1 MNNTNDYI
9 QINGKKLYNHE
20 FDGLHAHSAFS
31 MFDGFGFPLEHMNFA
46 FENGSRALA
55 LTDHGSMNGLSY
67 QLLRA
72 KEMKAEG
79 KDFKPIFGVEAYY
92 IESLEEWQN
101 LRDEIAADKKRA
113 KEVESGDSAMVVE
126 DEQRDDKRALSRKRH
141 IVLLAQNQKGLEN
154 IYEMVSKSYS
164 GDYFYRKPRI
174 DWELLEKHSEGV
186 IVPTACLGGIAAGS
200 MWKKQEE
207 GEDAIVEDMI
217 GNLTKFRDTF
227 GDRFYAEL
235 QWNNIPEQHLLNR
248 CLIKVAQ
255 QLDIKL
261 ISTCDSHYPRPDA
274 WKDREVYKRLGWLGK
289 MPEWMDDNIPESI
302 EEIGYELYP
311 KNAQEMWESY
321 KRYSNDFDV
330 SYSDDLVM
338 ESITNTAFIAFE
350 QIEDFLPDTSV
361 QLPSFMV
368 PSDKSADEALAEL
381 AEDALAKY
389 LRGTDKTT
397 KRHYR
402 KRLEEELDVISSQK
416 FSEYFLAT
424 KAITDFSW
432 NYTFVGPARGSA
444 AGSLLAF
451 LLKITQIDPMKW
463 GLPFE
468 RFLTRGSDG
477 FPDID
482 IDFGDNSLIKDK
494 MVEEWGEDS
503 VAFISNY
510 NTLQLSSL
518 IKDISKRE
526 GIDFTEVNKVTK
538 AMLAEATPIAKKK
551 HGIKAGVYAP
561 TFEEVCEYS
570 ESLQTF
576 FRNFPTVKDQ
586 VFGLIGQP
594 RSIGRHAAGA
604 IIGDYLP
611 AKMPLITSKGIRQT
625 PWAEGQNVRHLEP
638 LGFIKFDILGL
649 ETLKTFEDTIIRI
662 LKKEGVREPTFEQ
675 CKQWY
680 MDNLHPSVLDMNDR
694 KVYEEVFHQGKYAG
708 IFQFMNSGMQ
718 RLGTNAKVNSIEEIA
733 TVSAIY
739 RPGPLSAN
747 VDKMYVKAKHG
758 DEEID
763 YDHPLIESI
772 LGKTFGLIVFQED
785 IMNLVN
791 QIGDKITMSDANV
804 LRKLLTKKGLSETKM
819 KKKKDLYE
827 RFLKGCE
834 KKGMSY
840 ADGKVLWGKMEYF
853 SGYGFSKNHAIPY
866 SIISYQCAWL
876 QTYYQDEWISS
887 FLDHEPDS
895 RKEAAINIAR
905 SFGYKVAALD
915 INTSGTSWEVR
926 DGKLIPPLTTIKG
939 LGMAAI
945 EEVMFK
951 RPFASV
957 EDLLFDK
964 GVVSRKV
971 NKKSLDA
978 MCRAG
983 AMQSLM
989 DDRFFGDKHFWS
1001 AVVVDKPK
1009 NKKKLDENIEK
1020 YRDEGDFTK
1029 GERITHLQAL
1039 TGIYPINMVVPVKAY
1054 QFFEMHGIMPL
1065 SEYDPELGKGWCIPT
1080 EVNLKKT
1087 RAGKAYYQVTVI
1099 DSSMETQKVNC
1110 WGIDPNTD
1118 AIYPHRL
1125 YVLEWPQYNATW
1137 GFSTRGGLSRN
1148 WKLLG

>member
-1 MNNTNDYI
+1 MNLRKEQFVN
-9 QINGKKLYNHE
+9 
-20 FDGLHAHSAFS
+20 LHGHSCFS
-31 MFDGFGFPLEHMNFA
+31 LFDGFGFPQEHMDFA
-46 FENGSRALA
+46 YENGSRALA

-92 IESLEEWQN
+92 IDSLEEWQT
-101 LRDEIAADKKRA
+101 LRNEIAEDKKRA
-113 KEVESGDSAMVVE
+113 KEIDKSDSAMVVE
-126 DEQRDDKRALSRKRH
+126 DEQRNDKRALSRKRH

-174 DWELLEKHSEGV
+174 DWELLKKHSEGV
-186 IVPTACLGGIAAGS
+186 IVATACLGGIAAGS

-207 GEDAIVEDMI
+207 GEDAIVDDMI
-217 GNLTKFRDTF
+217 ANLTKFRDVF

-248 CLIKVAQ
+248 CLIKVAKE
-255 QLDIKL
+255 LGIRL
-261 ISTCDSHYPRPDA
+261 ISTCDSHYPRPDS

-289 MPEWMDDNIPESI
+289 MPEWMDDNIPESV

-311 KNAQEMWESY
+311 KNAQEMYEAY
-321 KRYSNDFDV
+321 LRYSNDLNLTYD
-330 SYSDDLVM
+330 DDLVV
-338 ESITNTAFIAFE
+338 ESITNTAHIAFE

-361 QLPSFMV
+361 QLPSFIV
-368 PSDKSADEALAEL
+368 PNGVNADDHLKEIAEEALRV
-381 AEDALAKY
+381 Y

-402 KRLEEELDVISSQK
+402 KRLEEELDVIASQK

-510 NTLQLSSL
+510 NTLQLKSL

-526 GIDFTEVNKVTK
+526 GVDFTEVNVVTQ
-538 AMLAEATPIAKKK
+538 AMMAEATPRAKQK
-551 HGIKAGVYAP
+551 HGIKAGVYTP
-561 TFEEVCEYS
+561 TFDEVYEFSETLQNFFQKHPQIEE
-570 ESLQTF
+570 
-576 FRNFPTVKDQ
+576 Q

-611 AKMPLITSKGIRQT
+611 SKMPLITSKGIRQT
-625 PWAEGQNVRHLEP
+625 PWSEGQSVRHLEP

-649 ETLKTFEDTIIRI
+649 ETLKTFEDAIERI
-662 LKKEGVREPTFEQ
+662 LIKQGNRSPSFDDIRE
-675 CKQWY
+675 WY
-680 MDNLHPSVLDMNDR
+680 MNNLHPSVLDMSDPV
-694 KVYEEVFHQGKYAG
+694 VYEEVFHSGKFAG
-708 IFQFMNSGMQ
+708 VFQFTNTGMQ
-718 RLGTNAKVNSIEEIA
+718 RLGQNAKVSSIEEIA
-733 TVSAIY
+733 TVSAIF
-739 RPGPLSAN
+739 RPGPLSAG
-747 VDKMYVKAKHG
+747 VDKMYVAAKQG
-758 DEEID
+758 SEEPE
-763 YDHPLIESI
+763 YGHPIIEDV
-772 LGKTFGLIVFQED
+772 LGKTYGLIVFQED

-791 QIGDKITMSDANV
+791 VLGDKISMSDANV

-819 KKKKDLYE
+819 KKKNDLYD
-827 RFLKGCE
+827 RFLRGCE
-834 KKGMSY
+834 KKGMSFIQ
-840 ADGKVLWGKMEYF
+840 AKRLWEKMEYF

-876 QTYYQDEWISS
+876 QTYYTDEWIAS

-905 SFGYKVAALD
+905 SFGYEIKGLD
-915 INTSGTSWEVR
+915 INTSGTRWEVVN
-926 DGKLIPPLTTIKG
+926 GKLVSPLTTIKG
-939 LGMAAI
+939 LGQAAI
-945 EEVMFK
+945 EEILLK
-951 RPFASV
+951 RPFSSP

-964 GVVSRKV
+964 GVIARKV

-978 MCRAG
+978 LCRAG
-983 AMQSLM
+983 AMEDLI
-989 DDRFFGDKHFWS
+989 DDRFFGDKHFWT

-1009 NKKKLDENIEK
+1009 NKKRLGKNIETYK
-1020 YRDEGDFTK
+1020 DEGSFSK
-1029 GERITHLQAL
+1029 AERITNLSSL
-1039 TGIYPINMVVPVKAY
+1039 TGIYPINMVVPIKAY
-1054 QFFEMHGIMPL
+1054 KFFELHGVNPL
-1065 SEYDPELGKGWCIPT
+1065 SEYDKELGKGWCIPT
-1080 EVNLKKT
+1080 SVTTRKT
-1087 RAGKAYYQVTVI
+1087 KGGKYYYQVKAI
-1099 DSSMETQKVNC
+1099 DSNMKEMKINC
-1110 WGIDPNTD
+1110 WGIDPNRD
-1118 AIYPHRL
+1118 FIYSHRL
-1125 YVLEWPQYNATW
+1125 YVLEWPQYSDAW

>member
-1 MNNTNDYI
+1 MNLRKEQFVN
-9 QINGKKLYNHE
+9 
-20 FDGLHAHSAFS
+20 LHGHSCFS
-31 MFDGFGFPLEHMNFA
+31 LFDGFGFPQEHMDFA
-46 FENGSRALA
+46 YENGSRALA

-92 IESLEEWQN
+92 IDSLEEWQT
-101 LRDEIAADKKRA
+101 LRNEIAEDKKRA
-113 KEVESGDSAMVVE
+113 KEIDKSDSAMVVE
-126 DEQRDDKRALSRKRH
+126 DEQRNDKRALARKRH

-174 DWELLEKHSEGV
+174 DWELLKKHQEGV
-186 IVPTACLGGIAAGS
+186 IVATACLGGIAAGS
-200 MWKKQEE
+200 MWKHQED
-207 GEDAIVEDMI
+207 GEEAIVEDMV

-248 CLIKVAQ
+248 CLIKVAK
-255 QLDIKL
+255 QLDIQL
-261 ISTCDSHYPRPDA
+261 ISTCDSHYPTPDA

-289 MPEWMDDNIPESI
+289 MPAWMDDNIPESV

-311 KNAQEMWESY
+311 KNAQEMYESY
-321 KRYSNDFDV
+321 RRYSNDLDLT
-330 SYSDDLVM
+330 YDDDMVI
-338 ESITNTAFIAFE
+338 ESITNTAKIAFE

-361 QLPSFMV
+361 QLPSFIV
-368 PSDKSADEALAEL
+368 PNGVDADDHLKEIAEA
-381 AEDALAKY
+381 ALRLY

-402 KRLEEELDVISSQK
+402 KRLEEELDVIASQK

-424 KAITDFSW
+424 QAITDFSW
-432 NYTFVGPARGSA
+432 AYTFVGPARGSA

-482 IDFGDNSLIKDK
+482 IDFGDNALIKDK

-538 AMLAEATPIAKKK
+538 AMLAEATPKAKKI
-551 HGIKAGVYAP
+551 HGIKAGVYTP
-561 TFEEVCEYS
+561 TFQEVCDFS
-570 ESLQTF
+570 ESLQQF
-576 FRNFPTVKDQ
+576 FRNYPDVKEQ

-611 AKMPLITSKGIRQT
+611 SKMPLITSKGIRQT

-649 ETLKTFEDTIIRI
+649 ETLKTFEDAIMRI

-675 CKQWY
+675 CKEWY
-680 MDNLHPSVLDMNDR
+680 MNNLHPSVLNLKDDR
-694 KVYEEVFHQGKYAG
+694 VYEEVFHKGNYAG
-708 IFQFMNSGMQ
+708 IFQFMNNGMQ
-718 RLGTNAKVNSIEEIA
+718 RLGTSAKVSSIEEIA
-733 TVSAIY
+733 TVSAIF

-747 VDKMYVKAKHG
+747 VDKMYVKAKEG
-758 DEEID
+758 IEEPV
-763 YDHPLIESI
+763 YDHPLIEDI

-791 QIGDKITMSDANV
+791 QLGDKISMSDANV
-804 LRKLLTKKGLSETKM
+804 LRKLLTKKGLSGTKM

-827 RFLKGCE
+827 RFVRGCE
-834 KKGMSY
+834 KKGMSF
-840 ADGKVLWGKMEYF
+840 ADAKVLWGKMEYF

-887 FLDHEPDS
+887 FLDHEPDK

-905 SFGYKVAALD
+905 SFGYEVAALD
-915 INTSGTSWEVR
+915 INTSGTAWEVR
-926 DGKLIPPLTTIKG
+926 DGKLVPPLTTIKG
-939 LGMAAI
+939 LGDAAI
-945 EEVMFK
+945 VEVIHK
-951 RPFASV
+951 RPFQTV

-964 GVVSRKV
+964 GVVARKV

-1009 NKKKLDENIEK
+1009 NKKKLGENIEK
-1020 YRDEGDFTK
+1020 YKDEGTFSK
-1029 GERITHLQAL
+1029 SERINHLQAL

-1054 QFFEMHGIMPL
+1054 KFFEMQGITPL
-1065 SEYDPELGKGWCIPT
+1065 SEYDRDLGKGWCIPT
-1080 EVNLKKT
+1080 EVTIRKT
-1087 RAGKAYYQVTVI
+1087 KTGKPYYQVTVI
-1099 DSSMETQKVNC
+1099 DSNMKTQKINC
-1110 WGIDPNTD
+1110 WGVNPKTD
-1118 AIYPHRL
+1118 FIYTHRL
-1125 YVLEWPQYNATW
+1125 YVLEWPTFNATW
-1137 GFSTRGGLSRN
+1137 GFSTKGGLSRN

>member
-1 MNNTNDYI
+1 MNLRKEQFVN
-9 QINGKKLYNHE
+9 
-20 FDGLHAHSAFS
+20 LHGHSCFS
-31 MFDGFGFPLEHMNFA
+31 LFDGFGFPQEHMDFA
-46 FENGSRALA
+46 YENGSRALA

-92 IESLEEWQN
+92 IDSLEEWQT
-101 LRDEIAADKKRA
+101 LRNEIAEDKKRA
-113 KEVESGDSAMVVE
+113 KEIDKSDSAMVVE
-126 DEQRDDKRALSRKRH
+126 DEQRNDKRALARKRH

-154 IYEMVSKSYS
+154 IYEMISKSYS

-174 DWELLEKHSEGV
+174 DWELLKKHQEGV
-186 IVPTACLGGIAAGS
+186 IVATACLGGIAAGS
-200 MWKKQEE
+200 MWKHQED
-207 GEDAIVEDMI
+207 GEEAIVEDMI

-248 CLIKVAQ
+248 CLIKVAK
-255 QLDIKL
+255 QLDIQL
-261 ISTCDSHYPRPDA
+261 ISTCDSHYPTPDA

-289 MPEWMDDNIPESI
+289 MPAWMDDNIPESV

-311 KNAQEMWESY
+311 KNAQEMYESY
-321 KRYSNDFDV
+321 RRYSNDLDLT
-330 SYSDDLVM
+330 YDDDMVI
-338 ESITNTAFIAFE
+338 ESITNTAKIAFE

-361 QLPSFMV
+361 QLPSFIV
-368 PSDKSADEALAEL
+368 PNGVNADDHLKEIAEA
-381 AEDALAKY
+381 ALRLY

-402 KRLEEELDVISSQK
+402 KRLEEELDVIASQK

-424 KAITDFSW
+424 QAITDFSW
-432 NYTFVGPARGSA
+432 AYTFVGPARGSA

-482 IDFGDNSLIKDK
+482 IDFGDNALIKDK

-538 AMLAEATPIAKKK
+538 AMLAEATPKAKKI
-551 HGIKAGVYAP
+551 HGIKAGVYTP
-561 TFEEVCEYS
+561 TFQEVCDFS
-570 ESLQTF
+570 ESLQQF
-576 FRNFPTVKDQ
+576 FRNYPDVKEQ

-611 AKMPLITSKGIRQT
+611 SKMPLITSKGIRQT

-649 ETLKTFEDTIIRI
+649 ETLKTFEDAILRI

-675 CKQWY
+675 CKEWY
-680 MDNLHPSVLDMNDR
+680 MNNLHPSVLNLKDDR
-694 KVYEEVFHQGKYAG
+694 VYEEVFHKGNYAG
-708 IFQFMNSGMQ
+708 IFQFMNNGMQ
-718 RLGTNAKVNSIEEIA
+718 RLGTSAKVSSIEEIA
-733 TVSAIY
+733 TVSAIF

-747 VDKMYVKAKHG
+747 VDKMYVKAKEG
-758 DEEID
+758 IEEPV
-763 YDHPLIESI
+763 YDHPLIEDI

-791 QIGDKITMSDANV
+791 QLGDKISMSDANV
-804 LRKLLTKKGLSETKM
+804 LRKLLTKKGLSGTKM

-827 RFLKGCE
+827 RFVRGCE
-834 KKGMSY
+834 KKGMSF
-840 ADGKVLWGKMEYF
+840 ADAKVLWGKMEYF

-887 FLDHEPDS
+887 FLDHEPDK

-905 SFGYKVAALD
+905 SFGYEVAALD
-915 INTSGTSWEVR
+915 INTSGTAWEVR
-926 DGKLIPPLTTIKG
+926 DAKLVPPLTTIKG
-939 LGMAAI
+939 LGDAAI
-945 EEVMFK
+945 VEVIHK
-951 RPFASV
+951 RPFQTV

-964 GVVSRKV
+964 GVVARKV

-1009 NKKKLDENIEK
+1009 NKKKLGENIEK
-1020 YRDEGDFTK
+1020 YKDEGTFSK
-1029 GERITHLQAL
+1029 SERINHLQAL

-1054 QFFEMHGIMPL
+1054 KFFEMQGITPL
-1065 SEYDPELGKGWCIPT
+1065 SEYDRDLGKGWCIPT
-1080 EVNLKKT
+1080 EVTIRKT
-1087 RAGKAYYQVTVI
+1087 KTGKPYYQVTVI
-1099 DSSMETQKVNC
+1099 DSNMKTQRINC
-1110 WGIDPNTD
+1110 WGVNPKTD
-1118 AIYPHRL
+1118 FIYTHRL
-1125 YVLEWPQYNATW
+1125 YVLEWPTFNATW
-1137 GFSTRGGLSRN
+1137 GFSTKGGLSRN

>member
-1 MNNTNDYI
+1 M
-9 QINGKKLYNHE
+9 KLNKE
-20 FDGLHAHSAFS
+20 QFVNLHGHSCFS
-31 MFDGFGFPLEHMNFA
+31 LFDGFGFPQEHMDFA
-46 FENGSRALA
+46 HDNGSRALA

-72 KEMKAEG
+72 KEMKKEG

-92 IESLEEWQN
+92 IDSLEEWQS
-101 LRDEIAADKKRA
+101 LRDELASDEKNA
-113 KEVESGDSAMVVE
+113 KEVDAGDSAMVIE
-126 DEQRDDKRALSRKRH
+126 DEQRDDKRALGRKRH
-141 IVLLAQNQKGLEN
+141 LVLLAQNQKGLEN

-174 DWELLEKHSEGV
+174 DFDLLKQHSEGV
-186 IVPTACLGGIAAGS
+186 IVLTACLGGIAAES
-200 MWKKQEE
+200 VWKKQDE
-207 GEDAIVEDMI
+207 GLEAVTADMLE
-217 GNLTKFRDTF
+217 NLKKFKDVF
-227 GDRFYAEL
+227 GDRFYGEL
-235 QWNNIPEQHLLNR
+235 QWNNIPEQHLLNQAI
-248 CLIKVAQ
+248 IKVAQ
-255 QLDIKL
+255 QLNLKL
-261 ISTCDSHYPRPDA
+261 VSTCDSHYPRPDA

-289 MPEWMDDNIPESI
+289 MPAWMDDSIPESV

-321 KRYSNDFDV
+321 KRYSADCNM
-330 SYSDDLVM
+330 SYSDDVVM

-350 QIEDFLPDTSV
+350 QIDDFLPDTSV
-361 QLPSFMV
+361 KLPSFMV
-368 PSDKSADEALAEL
+368 PSDKSADEALKEL
-381 AEDALAKY
+381 AEEALSQY

-402 KRLEEELDVISSQK
+402 KRLDEELDVIASQK

-463 GLPFE
+463 NLPFE

-494 MVEEWGEDS
+494 MVEQWGEDS

-526 GIDFTEVNKVTK
+526 NVDFTEVNKVTK
-538 AMLAEATPIAKKK
+538 AMLSEATPIAKKK
-551 HGIKAGVYAP
+551 HGIKAGVYTP

-570 ESLQTF
+570 ETLQRF
-576 FRNFPTVKDQ
+576 FEDYPQIKAQ

-611 AKMPLITSKGIRQT
+611 NKMPLITSKGIRQT

-649 ETLKTFEDTIIRI
+649 ETLKVFEDAIQRILISQGKRRPTFED
-662 LKKEGVREPTFEQ
+662 

-680 MDNLHPSVLDMNDR
+680 MENLHPSVLDMNDQ
-694 KVYEEVFHQGKYAG
+694 KVYEEVFHAGKFAG
-708 IFQFMNSGMQ
+708 IFQFMNGGMQ
-718 RLGTNAKVNSIEEIA
+718 RLGQNAKVSSIEEIA

-739 RPGPLSAN
+739 RPGPLSAG
-747 VDKMYVKAKHG
+747 VDRMYVKAKFG
-758 DEEID
+758 EEEAE
-763 YDHPLIESI
+763 YDHPLVEEV

-791 QIGDKITMSDANV
+791 VLGEKIDMTDANV
-804 LRKLLTKKGLSETKM
+804 LRKLLTKKGLSESKM
-819 KKKKDLYE
+819 KEKINLYN
-827 RFLKGCE
+827 RFVKGCE

-840 ADGKVLWGKMEYF
+840 SAAKRLWDKMEYF

-876 QTYYQDEWISS
+876 QTYYTDQWVSS
-887 FLDHEPDS
+887 FLDHEPEE

-905 SFGYKVAALD
+905 SFGYEVKGLD
-915 INTSGTSWEVR
+915 INTSGTRWEIVE
-926 DGKLIPPLTTIKG
+926 GKLISPLTTIKG
-939 LGMAAI
+939 LGEAAI
-945 EEVMFK
+945 DEIIHK
-951 RPFASV
+951 RPFQTV
-957 EDLLFDK
+957 EDLLFNK
-964 GVVSRKV
+964 GVTARKV

-978 MCRAG
+978 LCRAG
-983 AMQSLM
+983 AMQSLQ
-989 DDRFFGDKHFWS
+989 DERFFGDKHFWS

-1009 NKKKLDENIEK
+1009 NDKKLEENIEK
-1020 YRDEGDFTK
+1020 YKGEGEFTK
-1029 GERITHLQAL
+1029 AERINHLQQL

-1054 QFFEMHGIMPL
+1054 KFFEMQGITPL
-1065 SEYDPELGKGWCIPT
+1065 SEYDRELGKGWCIPT
-1080 EVNLKKT
+1080 EVITKKT
-1087 RAGKAYYQVTVI
+1087 KAGKHYFQVTVI
-1099 DSSMETQKVNC
+1099 DSTMETQKINC
-1110 WGIDPNTD
+1110 WGVDPKVD
-1118 AIYPHRL
+1118 AIYPHHL
-1125 YVLEWPQYNATW
+1125 YVLEWPQYDDSW

-1148 WKLLG
+1148 WKMLG

>member
-1 MNNTNDYI
+1 MEL
-9 QINGKKLYNHE
+9 KKEQFVN
-20 FDGLHAHSAFS
+20 LHGHSCFS
-31 MFDGFGFPLEHMNFA
+31 LFDGFGFPQEHMNFA
-46 FENGSRALA
+46 HDNGSKALA

-92 IESLEEWQN
+92 IDSLEEWQT
-101 LRDEIAADKKRA
+101 LRNEIAEDKKRA
-113 KEVESGDSAMVVE
+113 KEIDKSDSAMVIE
-126 DEQRDDKRALSRKRH
+126 DEQRNDKRALARKRH

-154 IYEMVSKSYS
+154 IYEMVSKSYT

-174 DWELLEKHSEGV
+174 DWALLKKHQEGV
-186 IVPTACLGGIAAGS
+186 IVATACLGGIAAGS
-200 MWKKQEE
+200 MWKLQEE
-207 GEDAIVEDMI
+207 GEDAIVEDMV
-217 GNLTKFRDTF
+217 GNLAKFRDTF
-227 GDRFYAEL
+227 GDRFFAEL
-235 QWNNIPEQHLLNR
+235 QWNNIPEQHLLNK

-261 ISTCDSHYPRPDA
+261 ISTCDSHYPSPEA
-274 WKDREVYKRLGWLGK
+274 WRDREVYKRLGWLGK
-289 MPEWMDDNIPESI
+289 MPAWMDKDIPESV

-311 KNAQEMWESY
+311 KNAHEMWDSY
-321 KRYSNDFDV
+321 KRYADDSDFD
-330 SYSDDLVM
+330 YDDDLVM
-338 ESITNTAFIAFE
+338 ESITNTAAIAFE

-368 PSDKSADEALAEL
+368 PSDKSADEALEDL
-381 AEDALAKY
+381 AEKALALY
-389 LRGTDKTT
+389 LRGSDKTK

-402 KRLEEELDVISSQK
+402 KRLAEELDVISSQK

-432 NYTFVGPARGSA
+432 NYCFVGPARGSA

-451 LLKITQIDPMKW
+451 LLKITQIDPMQW

-468 RFLTRGSDG
+468 RFLTRGSTG

-482 IDFGDNSLIKDK
+482 IDFSDNSLIKDK

-510 NTLQLSSL
+510 NTMQLSSL

-526 GIDFTEVNKVTK
+526 DVPFTEVNIVTK
-538 AMLAEATPIAKKK
+538 AMFVEATPIAKKK
-551 HGIKAGVYAP
+551 HGIKAGVYTP
-561 TFEEVCEYS
+561 TFQEVCDYS
-570 ESLQTF
+570 TTLQAF
-576 FRNFPTVKDQ
+576 FRKYPHIQSQ
-586 VFGLIGQP
+586 VLGLVGSP

-611 AKMPLITSKGIRQT
+611 SKMPLITSKGIRQT
-625 PWAEGQNVRHLEP
+625 PWAEGMNVRHLEP

-649 ETLKTFEDTIIRI
+649 ETLKTFEDTIKRI
-662 LKKEGVREPTFEQ
+662 LVKEGNRQPSFEDI
-675 CKQWY
+675 KSWY
-680 MDNLHPSVLDMNDR
+680 YTNLHPSVLDMTDQQ
-694 KVYEEVFHQGKYAG
+694 VYKGVFHNSNYAG

-718 RLGTNAKVNSIEEIA
+718 RLGTNAQVSSIEEIA

-747 VDKMYVKAKHG
+747 VDKMYVKAKEG
-758 DEEID
+758 IEEPE
-763 YDHPLIESI
+763 YAHPLVEQV

-791 QIGDKITMSDANV
+791 VLGDKITMTDANV

-819 KKKKDLYE
+819 RKKKDLYE
-827 RFLKGCE
+827 RFVKGCE
-834 KKGMSY
+834 KKGMSFTQ
-840 ADGKVLWGKMEYF
+840 AKVLWEKMEYF

-876 QTYYQDEWISS
+876 QTYYQDEWIAA
-887 FLDHEPDS
+887 FLDHEPDK
-895 RKEAAINIAR
+895 RKEAGINIAR
-905 SFGYKVAALD
+905 SFGYEVAPLD
-915 INTSGTSWEVR
+915 INTSGTDWGAK
-926 DGKLIPPLTTIKG
+926 DGTLIPPLTTIKG
-939 LGMAAI
+939 LGDAAI
-945 EEVMFK
+945 DEVIFK
-951 RPFASV
+951 RPFSSI

-964 GVVSRKV
+964 GVVARKV

-983 AMQSLM
+983 AMESLM

-1009 NKKKLDENIEK
+1009 NKKKLKANIEK
-1020 YRDEGDFTK
+1020 YKDEGTFTK
-1029 GERITHLQAL
+1029 GERISHLQAL

-1054 QFFEMHGIMPL
+1054 QFFELQGINPL
-1065 SEYDPELGKGWCIPT
+1065 SEYDRELGKGWCIPT
-1080 EVNLKKT
+1080 EVTLRKT
-1087 RAGKAYYQVTVI
+1087 KTGKAYYQVTVI
-1099 DSSMETQKVNC
+1099 DSSMKTQRINC
-1110 WGIDPNTD
+1110 WGVNPSTD
-1118 AIYPHRL
+1118 FIYPHRL
-1125 YVLEWPQYNATW
+1125 YVLEWPKYNATW
-1137 GFSTRGGLSRN
+1137 GFSTNGGLSRN

>member
-1 MNNTNDYI
+1 MNLRKEQFVN
-9 QINGKKLYNHE
+9 
-20 FDGLHAHSAFS
+20 LHGHSCFS
-31 MFDGFGFPLEHMNFA
+31 LFDGFGFPQEHMDFA
-46 FENGSRALA
+46 YENGSRALA

-92 IESLEEWQN
+92 IDSLEEWQT
-101 LRDEIAADKKRA
+101 LRNEIAADKKRA
-113 KEVESGDSAMVVE
+113 KEIDKSDSAMVVE
-126 DEQRDDKRALSRKRH
+126 DEQRNDKRALGRKRH

-174 DWELLEKHSEGV
+174 DWELLKKHQEGV
-186 IVPTACLGGIAAGS
+186 IVATACLGGIAAGS

-217 GNLTKFRDTF
+217 ANLTKFRDTF

-248 CLIKVAQ
+248 CLIKVAK

-261 ISTCDSHYPRPDA
+261 ISTCDSHYPTPDA

-289 MPEWMDDNIPESI
+289 MPEWMDDNIPESV

-311 KNAQEMWESY
+311 KNAQEMYESY
-321 KRYSNDFDV
+321 RR
-330 SYSDDLVM
+330 YSDDLNLTYDDDLVV
-338 ESITNTAFIAFE
+338 ESITNTAKIAFE

-361 QLPSFMV
+361 QLPSFIV
-368 PSDKSADEALAEL
+368 PNGVNADDHLKEIAEA
-381 AEDALAKY
+381 ALRLY

-402 KRLEEELDVISSQK
+402 KRLEEELDVIASQK

-424 KAITDFSW
+424 QAITDFSW

-482 IDFGDNSLIKDK
+482 IDFGDNALIKDK

-538 AMLAEATPIAKKK
+538 AMLAEATPKAKKK

-561 TFEEVCEYS
+561 TFQEVCDFS
-570 ESLQTF
+570 ESLQQF
-576 FRNFPTVKDQ
+576 FRNYPEVKQQ

-611 AKMPLITSKGIRQT
+611 SKMPLITSKGIRQT

-649 ETLKTFEDTIIRI
+649 ETLKTFEDTIMRI
-662 LKKEGVREPTFEQ
+662 LKKEGVRNPTFEQ
-675 CKQWY
+675 CRDWY
-680 MDNLHPSVLDMNDR
+680 NENLHPSVLNMKDQQ
-694 KVYEEVFHQGKYAG
+694 VYEDVFHRGKYAG
-708 IFQFMNSGMQ
+708 IFQFMNGGMQ
-718 RLGTNAKVNSIEEIA
+718 RLGTNSQVSSIEEIA
-733 TVSAIY
+733 TVSAIF

-747 VDKMYVKAKHG
+747 VDKMYVKAKRG
-758 DEEID
+758 DEQPQ
-763 YDHPLIESI
+763 YDHPLIEDI
-772 LGKTFGLIVFQED
+772 LGTTYGLIVFQED

-791 QIGDKITMSDANV
+791 QLGDKITMSDANV

-819 KKKKDLYE
+819 RKKKDLYE
-827 RFLKGCE
+827 RFIRGCE
-834 KKGMSY
+834 KKGMSF
-840 ADGKVLWGKMEYF
+840 ADAKVLWGKMEYF

-887 FLDHEPDS
+887 FLDHEPDK

-905 SFGYKVAALD
+905 SFGYEVAPLD
-915 INTSGTSWEVR
+915 INTSGTAWEVR

-939 LGMAAI
+939 LGEAAI
-945 EEVMFK
+945 VEVMHK
-951 RPFASV
+951 RPFSSV

-964 GVVSRKV
+964 GVVARKV

-983 AMQSLM
+983 AMESLM
-989 DDRFFGDKHFWS
+989 DDRFFGDKHFWD

-1020 YRDEGDFTK
+1020 YK
-1029 GERITHLQAL
+1029 GEGSFSKGARITHLQAL

-1054 QFFEMHGIMPL
+1054 KFFEMQGINPL

-1080 EVNLKKT
+1080 EVTTRKT
-1087 RAGKAYYQVTVI
+1087 KTGKPYYQVTVI
-1099 DSSMETQKVNC
+1099 DSNMKTQRINC
-1110 WGIDPNTD
+1110 WGVNPKADF
-1118 AIYPHRL
+1118 IYTHRL
-1125 YVLEWPQYNATW
+1125 YVLEWPSYNATW
-1137 GFSTRGGLSRN
+1137 GFSTKGGLSRN

>member
-1 MNNTNDYI
+1 MELRKEQFVN
-9 QINGKKLYNHE
+9 
-20 FDGLHAHSAFS
+20 LHGHSCFS
-31 MFDGFGFPLEHMNFA
+31 LFDGFGFPQEHMDFA
-46 FENGSRALA
+46 HENGSRALA

-92 IESLEEWQN
+92 IDSLEEWQT
-101 LRDEIAADKKRA
+101 LRNEMAADKKRA
-113 KEVESGDSAMVVE
+113 KEIDKSDSAMVVE
-126 DEQRDDKRALSRKRH
+126 DEQRNDKRALGRKRH

-174 DWELLEKHSEGV
+174 DWELLKKHQEGV
-186 IVPTACLGGIAAGS
+186 IVATACLGGIAAGS
-200 MWKKQEE
+200 MWKHQEE
-207 GEDAIVEDMI
+207 GEDAIVDDMLA
-217 GNLTKFRDTF
+217 NLTKFRDTF

-235 QWNNIPEQHLLNR
+235 QWNNIPEQHLLNK

-289 MPEWMDDNIPESI
+289 MPAWMDDNIPESV

-321 KRYSNDFDV
+321 KRYADDGEH
-330 SYSDDLVM
+330 SYSDDIVM
-338 ESITNTAFIAFE
+338 ESITNTAAIAFE

-368 PSDKSADEALAEL
+368 PSDKSADEALKEVADE
-381 AEDALAKY
+381 ALRLY
-389 LRGTDKTT
+389 LRGSDKTK

-402 KRLEEELDVISSQK
+402 KRLEEELDVIASQK

-451 LLKITQIDPMKW
+451 LLNITQIDPMKW
-463 GLPFE
+463 NLPFE

-526 GIDFTEVNKVTK
+526 GIDFTEVNQVTK
-538 AMLAEATPIAKKK
+538 AMLFEATPKAKKK
-551 HGIKAGVYAP
+551 HGIKAGVYTP
-561 TFEEVCEYS
+561 TFQEVCDFS
-570 ESLQTF
+570 ETLQQF
-576 FRNFPTVKDQ
+576 FRNYPEVKEQ

-611 AKMPLITSKGIRQT
+611 SKMPLISSKGIRQT

-649 ETLKTFEDTIIRI
+649 ETLKTFEDAIMRI
-662 LKKEGVREPTFEQ
+662 LKKEGVRNPTFEQ

-680 MDNLHPSVLDMNDR
+680 MDNLHPSKLDMQDER
-694 KVYEEVFHQGKYAG
+694 VYREVFHEGKYAG

-747 VDKMYVKAKHG
+747 VDKMYVNLKNG
-758 DEEID
+758 TEEVD

-791 QIGDKITMSDANV
+791 QLGDKITMSDANV
-804 LRKLLTKKGLSETKM
+804 LRKLLTKKGLSGTKM

-827 RFLKGCE
+827 RFVKGCE
-834 KKGMSY
+834 KKGMSF
-840 ADGKVLWGKMEYF
+840 ADAKVLWSKMEYF

-876 QTYYQDEWISS
+876 QTYYQDEWVSS
-887 FLDHEPDS
+887 FLDHEPDK

-905 SFGYKVAALD
+905 SFGYEVAPLD
-915 INTSGTSWEVR
+915 INTSGTAWEVR

-939 LGMAAI
+939 LGEAAI
-945 EEVMFK
+945 VEVIHK
-951 RPFASV
+951 RPFATV

-964 GVVSRKV
+964 GVVARKV

-983 AMQSLM
+983 AMESLM

-1001 AVVVDKPK
+1001 SVVVDKPK
-1009 NKKKLDENIEK
+1009 NKKKLRENIEK
-1020 YRDEGDFTK
+1020 YKDEGSFSK
-1029 GERITHLQAL
+1029 GEHINHLQAL
-1039 TGIYPINMVVPVKAY
+1039 TGIYPINMVVPSKAY
-1054 QFFEMHGIMPL
+1054 QFFEMQGIMPI
-1065 SEYDPELGKGWCIPT
+1065 SEYDRELGKAWCVPT
-1080 EVNLKKT
+1080 EVITRKT
-1087 RAGKAYYQVTVI
+1087 KTGKPYYQVTVI
-1099 DSSMETQKVNC
+1099 DSNMKTQRINC
-1110 WGIDPNTD
+1110 WGVNPKTD
-1118 AIYPHRL
+1118 FIYTHRL

-1137 GFSTRGGLSRN
+1137 GFSTKGGLSRN

>member
-1 MNNTNDYI
+1 MDLRKEQFVN
-9 QINGKKLYNHE
+9 
-20 FDGLHAHSAFS
+20 LHGHSCFS
-31 MFDGFGFPLEHMNFA
+31 LFDGFGFPQEHMNFA
-46 FENGSRALA
+46 QSNGSKALA

-79 KDFKPIFGVEAYY
+79 IDFKPIFGVEAYY
-92 IESLEEWQN
+92 IDSLEDWQS
-101 LRDEIAADKKRA
+101 LRNEIAADKKRA
-113 KEVESGDSAMVVE
+113 KEVDKGDSAMVVE
-126 DEQRDDKRALSRKRH
+126 DEQRNDKRALARKRH

-174 DWELLEKHSEGV
+174 DWELLKKHQEGV
-186 IVPTACLGGIAAGS
+186 IVLTACLGGIAAGS
-200 MWKKQEE
+200 MWKLQEE
-207 GEDAIVEDMI
+207 GEDSIVEDMLA
-217 GNLTKFRDTF
+217 NLTKFKETF

-235 QWNNIPEQHLLNR
+235 QWNNIPEQHLLNK
-248 CLIKVAQ
+248 CLIKVAGL
-255 QLDIKL
+255 LDLKL
-261 ISTCDSHYPRPDA
+261 VSTCDSHYPTPDS
-274 WKDREVYKRLGWLGK
+274 WRDREVYKRLGWLGK
-289 MPEWMDDNIPESI
+289 MPAWMDDNIPESV

-321 KRYSNDFDV
+321 KRYSDDLNMC
-330 SYSDDLVM
+330 YSDDIVM
-338 ESITNTAFIAFE
+338 ESIINTTTIAFQ

-368 PSDKSADEALAEL
+368 PSDKSADEALSEL
-381 AEDALAKY
+381 AESALAIY

-402 KRLEEELDVISSQK
+402 KRLEEELDVIASQK

-424 KAITDFSW
+424 QAITDFSW

-451 LLKITQIDPMKW
+451 LLKITQIDPLKW
-463 GLPFE
+463 NLPFE
-468 RFLTRGSDG
+468 RFLTRGSTG

-538 AMLAEATPIAKKK
+538 SMLIEATPIAKKK
-551 HGIKAGVYAP
+551 HGIKAGVYTP
-561 TFEEVCEYS
+561 TFHEVCEYS
-570 ESLQTF
+570 ETLQAF
-576 FRNFPTVKDQ
+576 FRKFPDVQEQ

-611 AKMPLITSKGIRQT
+611 SKMPLITSKGIRQT
-625 PWAEGQNVRHLEP
+625 PWSEGQNVRHLEP

-649 ETLKTFEDTIIRI
+649 ETLKMFEDAIQRI
-662 LKKEGVREPTFEQ
+662 LIKEGVRNPTFEQ
-675 CKQWY
+675 CRDWY
-680 MDNLHPSVLDMNDR
+680 MQNLHPSALDMDDQT
-694 KVYEEVFHQGKYAG
+694 VYKQVFHEGKFAG
-708 IFQFMNSGMQ
+708 IFQFMNGGMQ
-718 RLGTNAKVNSIEEIA
+718 RLGKNAKVSSIEEIA

-747 VDKMYVKAKHG
+747 VDKMYVKAKFG
-758 DEEID
+758 DDDIE
-763 YDHPLIESI
+763 YDHPLIEQV

-791 QIGDKITMSDANV
+791 TLGDKITMSDANV

-819 KKKKDLYE
+819 RKKKDLYN
-827 RFLKGCE
+827 RFVKGCE
-834 KKGMSY
+834 KKGMSFTQ
-840 ADGKVLWGKMEYF
+840 AKVLWDKMEYF

-866 SIISYQCAWL
+866 SIISYQCAWM
-876 QTYYQDEWISS
+876 QTYYQDEWIAS
-887 FLDHEPDS
+887 FLDHEPDK

-905 SFGYKVAALD
+905 SFGYEVSPLD
-915 INTSGTSWEVR
+915 INTSAIRWEIR
-926 DGKLIPPLTTIKG
+926 DGQLISPLTTIKG
-939 LGMAAI
+939 LGLAAI
-945 EEVMFK
+945 EEILHK
-951 RPFASV
+951 RPFSSV

-964 GVVSRKV
+964 GVVARKV

-983 AMQSLM
+983 AMESLM

-1009 NKKKLDENIEK
+1009 NKKKLGENIEK
-1020 YRDEGDFTK
+1020 YRDEGTFSK
-1029 GERITHLQAL
+1029 GERINHLQAL

-1054 QFFEMHGIMPL
+1054 KFFESHGINPI
-1065 SEYDPELGKGWCIPT
+1065 SEYDAELGKAWCVPT
-1080 EVNLKKT
+1080 EVITRKT
-1087 RAGKAYYQVTVI
+1087 KTGKSYYQVIVI
-1099 DSSMETQKVNC
+1099 DSNMKTQKINC
-1110 WGIDPNTD
+1110 WGVDPERD
-1118 AIYPHRL
+1118 FIYPHRL

>member
-1 MNNTNDYI
+1 MTNLNKE
-9 QINGKKLYNHE
+9 QFVNLHGHSCFSL
-20 FDGLHAHSAFS
+20 FDGY
-31 MFDGFGFPLEHMNFA
+31 GFPQEHMDFA
-46 FENGSRALA
+46 YENGSRALA

-92 IESLEEWQN
+92 IDSLEEWQN
-101 LRDEIAADKKRA
+101 LRNEIAQDKKRA

-126 DEQRDDKRALSRKRH
+126 DEQRNDKRALGRKRH

-174 DWELLEKHSEGV
+174 DWELLKKHSEGV
-186 IVPTACLGGIAAGS
+186 IVATACLGGIAAGS
-200 MWKKQEE
+200 MWKHQEE

-217 GNLTKFRDTF
+217 ANLTKFRDTF

-235 QWNNIPEQHLLNR
+235 QWNNIPEQHLLNK

-255 QLDIKL
+255 QLGVKL
-261 ISTCDSHYPRPDA
+261 ISTCDSHYPRPDS

-289 MPEWMDDNIPESI
+289 MPEWMDDNIPESV

-311 KNAQEMWESY
+311 KNAEEMWQSY
-321 KRYSNDFDV
+321 KRYSAALDMH
-330 SYSDDLVM
+330 YSDDLVM
-338 ESITNTAFIAFE
+338 ESITNTATIAFE

-381 AEDALAKY
+381 AEEALSKY

-451 LLKITQIDPMKW
+451 LLKITQIDPIKW
-463 GLPFE
+463 NLPFE

-510 NTLQLSSL
+510 NTLQLKSL

-526 GIDFTEVNKVTK
+526 GVDFTEANVVTQ
-538 AMLAEATPIAKKK
+538 AMMSEATPIAKKK
-551 HGIKAGVYAP
+551 HGIKAGVYTP
-561 TFEEVCEYS
+561 TFDEVCEYS
-570 ESLQTF
+570 ETLQAF
-576 FRNFPTVKDQ
+576 FRKYPQIESQ

-611 AKMPLITSKGIRQT
+611 SKMPLISSKGIRQT

-649 ETLKTFEDTIIRI
+649 ETLKTFEDTIQRI
-662 LKKEGVREPTFEQ
+662 LIKEGNRNPTFEDI
-675 CKQWY
+675 KQWY
-680 MDNLHPSVLDMNDR
+680 MDNLHPSVLDMEDKR
-694 KVYEEVFHQGKYAG
+694 VYKEVFHTGKFAG
-708 IFQFMNSGMQ
+708 IFQFMNTGMQ
-718 RLGTNAKVNSIEEIA
+718 RLGQNAKVSSIEEIA
-733 TVSAIY
+733 TVSAIF
-739 RPGPLSAN
+739 RPGPLSAG
-747 VDKMYVKAKHG
+747 VDKMYVKAKEG
-758 DEEID
+758 SEAPE
-763 YDHPLIESI
+763 YDHPLIEQV
-772 LGKTFGLIVFQED
+772 LGKTYGLIVFQED

-791 QIGDKITMSDANV
+791 QLGHKITMSDANV
-804 LRKLLTKKGLSETKM
+804 LRKLLTKKGLSESKM
-819 KKKKDLYE
+819 KKKKDLYN
-827 RFLKGCE
+827 RFVKGCE
-834 KKGMSY
+834 LKGMSFLQ
-840 ADGKVLWGKMEYF
+840 AKRLWDKMEYF
-853 SGYGFSKNHAIPY
+853 SGYGFSKNHAVPY

-876 QTYYQDEWISS
+876 QTYYADEWIAS

-895 RKEAAINIAR
+895 RKEEAINVAR
-905 SFGYKVAALD
+905 SFGYEVKGLD
-915 INTSGTSWEVR
+915 INTSGVRWEVVS
-926 DGKLIPPLTTIKG
+926 GKLVSPLTTIKG
-939 LGMAAI
+939 LGDAAI
-945 EEVMFK
+945 QEILLK
-951 RPFASV
+951 RPFHSP

-964 GVVSRKV
+964 GVVARKV

-978 MCRAG
+978 LCRAG
-983 AMQSLM
+983 AMEDLM
-989 DDRFFGDKHFWS
+989 DERFFGDKHFWS

-1009 NKKKLDENIEK
+1009 NKKKLGENIEK
-1020 YRDEGDFTK
+1020 YKDEGSFTK
-1029 GERITHLQAL
+1029 AELITNLSTL

-1054 QFFEMHGIMPL
+1054 KFFEMQGIMPL
-1065 SEYDPELGKGWCIPT
+1065 SEYDKELGKGWCIPISVT
-1080 EVNLKKT
+1080 TRKT
-1087 RAGKAYYQVTVI
+1087 KGGKHYYQVKAL
-1099 DSSMETQKVNC
+1099 DSNMKEMRINC
-1110 WGIDPNTD
+1110 WGIDPKTD
-1118 AIYPHRL
+1118 FIYPHRL
-1125 YVLEWPQYNATW
+1125 YVLEWPQYSDAW

>member
-1 MNNTNDYI
+1 MEL
-9 QINGKKLYNHE
+9 KKEQFVN
-20 FDGLHAHSAFS
+20 LHGHSCFS
-31 MFDGFGFPLEHMNFA
+31 LFDGFGFPQEHMNFA
-46 FENGSRALA
+46 HDNGSKALA

-92 IESLEEWQN
+92 IDSLEEWKT
-101 LRDEIAADKKRA
+101 LRNEIAADKKRA
-113 KEVESGDSAMVVE
+113 KEIDKSDSAMVVE
-126 DEQRDDKRALSRKRH
+126 DEQRNDKRALARKRH

-174 DWELLEKHSEGV
+174 DWALLKKHQEGV
-186 IVPTACLGGIAAGS
+186 IVATACLGGIAAGS
-200 MWKKQEE
+200 MWKLQEE
-207 GEDAIVEDMI
+207 GEDAIVEDMV

-227 GDRFYAEL
+227 GDRFFAEL
-235 QWNNIPEQHLLNR
+235 QWNNIPEQHLLNK

-261 ISTCDSHYPRPDA
+261 ISTCDSHYPSPEA
-274 WKDREVYKRLGWLGK
+274 WRDREVYKRLGWLGK
-289 MPEWMDDNIPESI
+289 MPAWMDKDIPESV

-311 KNAQEMWESY
+311 KNAHEMWDSY
-321 KRYSNDFDV
+321 KRYADDSDF
-330 SYSDDLVM
+330 SYDDDLVM
-338 ESITNTAFIAFE
+338 ESITNTAAIAFE

-368 PSDKSADEALAEL
+368 PSDKSADEALEDL
-381 AEDALAKY
+381 AEKALALY
-389 LRGTDKTT
+389 LRGSDKTK

-402 KRLEEELDVISSQK
+402 KRLAEELDVISSQK

-432 NYTFVGPARGSA
+432 NYCFVGPARGSA

-451 LLKITQIDPMKW
+451 LLKITQIDPMEW

-468 RFLTRGSDG
+468 RFLTRGSTG

-482 IDFGDNSLIKDK
+482 IDFSDNSLIKDK

-510 NTLQLSSL
+510 NTMQLSSL

-526 GIDFTEVNKVTK
+526 DVPFTEVNIVTK
-538 AMLAEATPIAKKK
+538 AMFLEATPIAKKK
-551 HGIKAGVYAP
+551 HGIKAGVYTP
-561 TFEEVCEYS
+561 TFQEVCDYS
-570 ESLQTF
+570 TTLQAF
-576 FRNFPTVKDQ
+576 FRKYPHIQSQ
-586 VFGLIGQP
+586 VLGLVGSP

-611 AKMPLITSKGIRQT
+611 SKMPLITSKGIRQT
-625 PWAEGQNVRHLEP
+625 PWAEGMNVRHLEP

-649 ETLKTFEDTIIRI
+649 ETLKTFEDTIKRI
-662 LKKEGVREPTFEQ
+662 LVKEGNRQPSFEDI
-675 CKQWY
+675 KSWY
-680 MDNLHPSVLDMNDR
+680 YTNLHPSVLDMTDQQ
-694 KVYEEVFHQGKYAG
+694 VYKGVFHNSNYAG

-718 RLGTNAKVNSIEEIA
+718 RLGTNAKVSSIEEIA

-747 VDKMYVKAKHG
+747 VDKMYVKAKEG
-758 DEEID
+758 IEEPE
-763 YDHPLIESI
+763 YDHPLIEQV

-791 QIGDKITMSDANV
+791 VLGDKITMTDANV

-819 KKKKDLYE
+819 RKKKDLYE
-827 RFLKGCE
+827 RFVKGCE
-834 KKGMSY
+834 KKGMSFTQ
-840 ADGKVLWGKMEYF
+840 AKVLWEKMEYF

-876 QTYYQDEWISS
+876 QTYYQDEWIAA
-887 FLDHEPDS
+887 FLDHEPDK
-895 RKEAAINIAR
+895 RKEAGINIAR
-905 SFGYKVAALD
+905 SFGYEVAPLD
-915 INTSGTSWEVR
+915 INTSGTDWEAK
-926 DGKLIPPLTTIKG
+926 DGTLIPPLTTIKG
-939 LGMAAI
+939 LGDAAI
-945 EEVMFK
+945 DEVIFK
-951 RPFASV
+951 RPFSSI

-964 GVVSRKV
+964 GVVARKV

-983 AMQSLM
+983 AMESLM

-1009 NKKKLDENIEK
+1009 NKKKLGENIEK
-1020 YRDEGDFTK
+1020 YKDEGTFTK
-1029 GERITHLQAL
+1029 GERISHLQAL

-1054 QFFEMHGIMPL
+1054 RFFEMQGINPL
-1065 SEYDPELGKGWCIPT
+1065 SEYDRELGKGWCIPT
-1080 EVNLKKT
+1080 EVTTRKT
-1087 RAGKAYYQVTVI
+1087 KTGKAYYQVTVI
-1099 DSSMETQKVNC
+1099 DSSMKTQRINC
-1110 WGIDPNTD
+1110 WGVNPKTD
-1118 AIYPHRL
+1118 FIYPHRL
-1125 YVLEWPQYNATW
+1125 YVLEWPKYNATW
-1137 GFSTRGGLSRN
+1137 GFSTTGGLSRN